1 MFGAA
6 KGALGGLFVL
16 FGDPLAVGAAGDV
29 LHPSLIL

>member
-6 KGALGGLFVL
+6 KGALGLFVL
-16 FGDPLAVGAAGDV
+16 FGDPVAVGTAGDV